1 MSAYELNH
9 IKAIVTISTIKGY
22 ANGAYSSG
30 WCLNQFTEML
40 QTIEE
45 SKFADS
51 SISWLVTPGKTVYK
65 SAWGAPKGGE
75 DVFVLETDYT
85 EYDKGTDIHEWKR
98 NIFVHAEYLKEYFK
112 QETVRV
118 TFINNVSTTI
128 LR

>member
-1 MSAYELNH
+1 MNY

-22 ANGAYSSG
+22 ANGTYASG
-30 WCLNQFTEML
+30 WNLNQFTETL

-45 SKFADS
+45 SKFADT

-65 SAWGAPKGGE
+65 QAYGAPHGGE
-75 DVFVLETDYT
+75 DVFVLEADYT
-85 EYDKGTDIHEWKR
+85 EYDKNMNIDDWKQ
-98 NIFVHAEYLKEYFK
+98 NVLNHANYLKEYFK

-118 TFINNVSTTI
+118 SFIYNTETLI